1 MFCNKCGNKIDEG
14 SKFCP
19 NCGNN
24 MDNGFTQQYVNL
36 NNNQSNNVD
45 VQQNNV
51 NNENKSDDKLGL
63 ASLIIGIVAFV
74 IVLLGKS
81 FGFILGIVGLILGI
95 ISKNKDNK
103 KKIGIILNIVAMV
116 IRIATIVIGAIV
128 LAINPEFLNRL
139 YNELDYSTSDNY
151 VVGTWN
157 CSNFDGTATV
167 GDYTITMKLNK
178 DNSFVFGEYGD
189 LDNNHAGGTYT
200 YEDEKEKNETVTNEY
215 KYYTINITGKE
226 GDYIIDGVQQDR
238 IFEGK
243 FEMGITSVNTQ
254 KQAILMNYYTY
265 QMYACYLEK

>member
-1 MFCNKCGNKIDEG
+1 MFCKKCGSNLNEGDKFCNNCGNKVEQIPENIVE
-14 SKFCP
+14 F
-19 NCGNN
+19 NN
-24 MDNGFTQQYVNL
+24 TTMNNINTS
-36 NNNQSNNVD
+36 NNNQVSSNN
-45 VQQNNV
+45 
-51 NNENKSDDKLGL
+51 DKLGL
-63 ASLIIGIVAFV
+63 ASLIIGIVALI

-95 ISKNKDNK
+95 ISKNKDKK

-116 IRIATIVIGAIV
+116 IRIATIVIGAII
-128 LAINPEFLNRL
+128 LATNPEFLNRL

-151 VVGTWN
+151 VAGTWN
-157 CSNFDGTATV
+157 CSKFDGTGVV

-189 LDNNHAGGTYT
+189 LENNHAGGTYT
-200 YEDEKEKNETVTNEY
+200 YEDEKEKNETVTNGY

-243 FEMGITSVNTQ
+243 FEMGITSVNAQ